1 MSRLDDSPFRSVH
14 WDRDHVRVDSFRTM
28 TGKAKVKATTVVVH
42 LSAKDGYALS
52 DLLRQ
57 LHELRAEPTPKAGSV
72 ARG

>member
-1 MSRLDDSPFRSVH
+1 MTRFDEDYFRSVH
-14 WDRDHVRVDSFRTM
+14 WDREHVRVDSFRTL
-28 TGKAKVKATTVVVH
+28 TGKAKATTVVVH

-57 LHELRAEPTPKAGSV
+57 LHELRAEPALKAGSA